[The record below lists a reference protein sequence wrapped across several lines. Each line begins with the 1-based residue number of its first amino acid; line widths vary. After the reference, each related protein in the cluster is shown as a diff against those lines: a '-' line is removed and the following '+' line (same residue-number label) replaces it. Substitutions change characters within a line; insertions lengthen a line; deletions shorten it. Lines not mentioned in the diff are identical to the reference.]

1 MTSRIADLSI
11 EDHFITVPLV
21 WYDDSDERTIDVY
34 AAVVSRPGGENLPYL
49 VFLQGGPGN
58 EAPRPYRCPTQPT
71 WLDVAL
77 ENYRVVM
84 LDQRGTGKST
94 PIGDNEL
101 SNGTDWV
108 VDRLRYM
115 RADSIVED
123 AEAMREHLGVKKWT
137 TLGQSFGGFTTL
149 AYLTKH
155 PESLTQC
162 FFTGGLS
169 AVGHHPD
176 DVYSL
181 CYKKMKANSLA
192 YYRRFPEHREKM
204 GELADLAAE
213 GKIVLPTGEVLSVSR
228 LRSLGHL
235 LGSTD
240 GWQDLYNILERDPKT
255 NAFKYALSDAMPF
268 GGSNPL
274 YYVIH
279 ESSYSDG
286 FVTDWSAERTFPEE
300 FREDVTL
307 LTGEHV
313 WREWTQTVPALQP
326 WAEVVDKVAQIEWPS
341 IYDAKMI
348 SESGVSG
355 AAAVYFN
362 DVYVPLEFSVE
373 TGALLPGIKKW
384 VTSEYEHNGLRCSNG
399 LVLQHLFDLASG
411 KRVAS

>member
-1 MTSRIADLSI
+1 MARRIADLLI

-21 WYDDSDERTIDVY
+21 WNDPDDDRIIDVY

-58 EAPRPYRCPTQPT
+58 EAPRAFRCPTQPS

-77 ENYRVVM
+77 ERYRVVM

-94 PIGDNEL
+94 PIGDEQL
-101 SNGTDWV
+101 SMGADWL
-108 VDRLRYM
+108 VDRLQYM

-123 AEAMREHLGVKKWT
+123 AEAMRKHLGAKKWT

-155 PESLTQC
+155 PESLEQC

-181 CYKKMKANSLA
+181 CYQKMKANSLA
-192 YYRRFPEHREKM
+192 YYHRFPEHRQKVR
-204 GELADLAAE
+204 ELVDLAADS
-213 GKIVLPTGEVLSVSR
+213 KIELPTGEILSPSR

-240 GWQDLYNILERDPKT
+240 GWQDLYDILERDPKT
-255 NAFKYALSDAMPF
+255 NAFKYAVANALPF
-268 GGSNPL
+268 GGANPL
-274 YYVIH
+274 YFVIH

-286 FVTDWSAERTFPEE
+286 FVTDWSAERTYPDE

-313 WREWTQTVPALQP
+313 FREWNETVPAFEP
-326 WAEVVDKVAQIEWPS
+326 WAKVVERVAQIEWPS
-341 IYDAKMI
+341 IYDAEMI
-348 SESGVSG
+348 RQSGASG

-362 DVYVPLEFSVE
+362 DVYVPVEFSVE
-373 TGALLPGIKKW
+373 TGNLLPNVAKW
-384 VTSEYEHNGLRCSNG
+384 ITSEYEHNGLRCSDG
-399 LVLQHLFDLASG
+399 RVLRHLFDLASG
-411 KRVAS
+411 RKVAS